1 MVAGQVRW
9 PGLAL
14 LRLGIRSSRT
24 QSRSAG
30 NAFVDILATI
40 NDQDSYR
47 ATRATPRRVLASQAS
62 AGTGPALRPLPG
74 ALAVSA
80 SLAVTM
86 FSVAH
91 SGAGFGY
98 RPTTWNAETG
108 YDSGCPRPVDW
119 VCATPTAGQQRTSAP
134 PVSKR
139 YRCLLGQE
147 LAGKDSD
154 RVARRLRRSSPT
166 STVAG
171 AQCERAGLLD
181 VTFERNG
188 VPVPINRGPAE
199 LSSPRMTTPGGGH
212 PRFQRIVPGDGLSHG
227 VG

>member
-74 ALAVSA
+74 ALTVSA

-91 SGAGFGY
+91 SGAGLVI
-98 RPTTWNAETG
+98 A
-108 YDSGCPRPVDW
+108 
-119 VCATPTAGQQRTSAP
+119 QQRGTQKQGTTAAVPDLWTGFAP
-134 PVSKR
+134 PRQRVSR
-139 YRCLLGQE
+139 EPPPHRCQRDIVAFLVKNLLVKTRTGWPAGSVVQVPPQRS
-147 LAGKDSD
+147 LAHNASVRAFWTLRSSETAYLFRSTGG
-154 RVARRLRRSSPT
+154 RRS
-166 STVAG
+166 
-171 AQCERAGLLD
+171 C
-181 VTFERNG
+181 
-188 VPVPINRGPAE
+188 PVRG
-199 LSSPRMTTPGGGH
+199 
-212 PRFQRIVPGDGLSHG
+212 
-227 VG
+227 